1 MPRSG
6 LKPAGIA
13 GASSGSRLSRSG
25 HAGGFCS
32 SDPAFRYRRQHSL
45 CQRHG
50 DL

>member
-13 GASSGSRLSRSG
+13 EASSGSRLSRSG

-32 SDPAFRYRRQHSL
+32 SDPALRYVSATATWSAR
-45 CQRHG
+45 
-50 DL
+50 